1 MKCPHCSESFH
12 AEFFVFPTQQG
23 LIDEDGAWLYR
34 CTICPAC
41 QRAIIFVRLATE
53 PQYKER
59 MAYPK
64 VVARSP
70 LPPEV
75 TEPFAS
81 DYREACKVLA
91 DSPKASAALSR
102 RCLQNLLR
110 EKAGVTWGNLSNEIE
125 QVLKSKQLP
134 SDLASAVDVI
144 RVVGNFAA
152 HSIKSINTGEI
163 IDVEPGEA
171 EWNLDVLEVLFE
183 FYFVRPAR
191 LAEKRDALNRK
202 LIDAGKPPMSNTAL
216 PFTSPAAF
224 DWKKIVEQS
233 INARRDFVQ
242 WVRSQFEQYKVDKVQ
257 DLPPHIQEQF
267 KKRLLEIKENHSD
280 LSREEG

>member
-1 MKCPHCSESFH
+1 MKCPHCLESFH
-12 AEFFVFPTQQG
+12 AEFSTHPFFVFPTQQG
-23 LIDEDGAWLYR
+23 LIDKDGAWLYR
-34 CTICPAC
+34 YTTCPAC
-41 QRAIIFVRLATE
+41 QRVIIFVRLVTE

-81 DYREACKVLA
+81 DYREACNVLA

-110 EKAGVTWGNLSNEIE
+110 EKAGVKWGDLSNEIE
-125 QVLKSKQLP
+125 QVLKSKELP
-134 SDLASAVDVI
+134 SDLASAVDAI

-152 HSIKSINTGEI
+152 HPIKGVNTGEI

-171 EWNLDVLEVLFE
+171 EWNLDVLEALFD

-191 LAEKRDALNRK
+191 LTEKRDALNRK
-202 LIDAGKPPMSNTAL
+202 LTDAGKPPM
-216 PFTSPAAF
+216 
-224 DWKKIVEQS
+224 KKTEQA
-233 INARRDFVQ
+233 INARLDFVQ
-242 WVRSQFEQYKVDKVQ
+242 WVRSQFEQHKVDKVQ
-257 DLPPHIQEQF
+257 GLPTQVQEEF
-267 KKRLLEIKENHSD
+267 KRRLLEIKEDYPD
-280 LSREEG
+280 LWRGEG